1 MVSDERRTRRYETMI
16 VLRTD
21 LQEAGIK
28 EQAERVRKL
37 LETQGAVVAG
47 VHEWGLRELAY
58 IIQKERRGY
67 YLLAEYTG
75 SAAAVAEL
83 ERTLKLSDVVL
94 RFVTIRQ
101 DEDSPPVVPPA
112 RDVEVSPVPALVPTL
127 QADDDELAS
136 ADAEVIDVD

>member
-1 MVSDERRTRRYETMI
+1 MSDERRTRRYETMI

-75 SAAAVAEL
+75 AQRRSPSSSARSSFPTWCSASSRSD
-83 ERTLKLSDVVL
+83 RTRIHRRWCHL
-94 RFVTIRQ
+94 RAMSR
-101 DEDSPPVVPPA
+101 
-112 RDVEVSPVPALVPTL
+112 RRPVPALVPTL

>member
-1 MVSDERRTRRYETMI
+1 MSDERRTRRYETMI

-21 LQEAGIK
+21 LQEAGVK

-58 IIQKERRGY
+58 VIQKERRGY
-67 YLLAEYTG
+67 YLLVEYTG

-94 RFVTIRQ
+94 RFVSIRQ
-101 DEDSPPVVPPA
+101 DEDSPPAVPPQ
-112 RDVEVSPVPALVPTL
+112 RDLETSDLDASL
-127 QADDDELAS
+127 QSDDDDELMS
-136 ADAEVIDVD
+136 ADAEASDVD

>member
-1 MVSDERRTRRYETMI
+1 MSDERRTRRYETMI

-21 LQEAGIK
+21 LQEAGVK
-28 EQAERVRKL
+28 EQAERVHKL

-83 ERTLKLSDVVL
+83 ERTLKLSDVIL

-101 DEDSPPVVPPA
+101 DEDAPPA
-112 RDVEVSPVPALVPTL
+112 VAPQRDVETSPDLDVAPP
-127 QADDDELAS
+127 ADDDEDVVI
-136 ADAEVIDVD
+136 ADAEIGDVE